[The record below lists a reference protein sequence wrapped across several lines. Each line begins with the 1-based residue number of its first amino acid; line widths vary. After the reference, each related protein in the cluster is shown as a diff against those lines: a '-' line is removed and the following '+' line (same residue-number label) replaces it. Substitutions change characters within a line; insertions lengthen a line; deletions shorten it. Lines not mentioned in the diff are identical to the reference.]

1 MNVRKP
7 NIWIFTFEYEGV
19 IKVGGLGEV
28 PSNQVKS
35 LSDKFQ
41 FTIFMPSHGQIE
53 ELKNKWNYEK
63 LSLTCSGEFNP
74 SNLEL
79 PDKDITYELSYYRF
93 QTNNGDIVLIGG
105 ENDFAKTYLEDPS
118 PYNPETFQGKVA
130 LYTFGIN
137 VYVSHVLHNKN
148 KKLPDL
154 VHLHD
159 YHVVVPFISMQQ
171 EFFKEQIKV
180 PSIITIHLLT
190 WPRYELPFLRTCG
203 IDDTPLRIR
212 LPSGEKTMSIDEIY
226 DLCKGSDKSKAPT
239 LEKVGAILSDKVIT
253 VSESY
258 LHSDIIPNLGDNL
271 IKFKTD
277 FVWNGCDWSYKNL
290 YSGIIEKRGD
300 KIKDVLGL
308 NSDAIISREDLKKFL
323 LTYKIGHL
331 SSPPV
336 ITSQKV
342 INHINKLSQGDVFL
356 NDGLVKPFKSTGPL
370 AIATGRITPQKGI
383 DIILEGIPNIIQE
396 VPDAKFLLLLL
407 PTEYNLDQID
417 TYFNYIRNFKDN
429 LRIIF
434 GKTFEIFT
442 LAHISAD
449 LYCAVSRWEPFGIT
463 ALEAMASKI
472 PLIATKVG
480 GLQETMIDIRE
491 DPEKGTGLLIEKEN
505 VSQFSNGV
513 ISLLKSA
520 KLSNKVNQNNEIKLK
535 LRSEIPDPKIKEL
548 NEKYLNY
555 YDKIRENCYNRVEQH
570 FRWKTVSKK
579 LEQLY
584 YELIRGQSTD

>member
-1 MNVRKP
+1 VNNGKP

-53 ELKNKWNYEK
+53 ELKNKWDYEK
-63 LSLTCSGEFNP
+63 LSLICSGEFNP
-74 SNLEL
+74 SSLGL

-93 QTNNGDIVLIGG
+93 QTNKGDIVLIGG
-105 ENDFAKTYLEDPS
+105 ENSFAKTYLEDTS
-118 PYNPETFQGKVA
+118 PYNPETFQGKLA

-137 VYVSHVLHNKN
+137 FYVSHVLQNKN
-148 KKLPDL
+148 EKIPDL

-159 YHVVVPFISMQQ
+159 YHVVIPFISTQQ
-171 EFFKEQIKV
+171 EFFKEKIKV

-190 WPRYELPFLRTCG
+190 WPRYELSFLRTCG
-203 IDDTPLRIR
+203 IDDTPLKIR
-212 LPSGEKTMSIDEIY
+212 LPSGEKTMSINDIY
-226 DLCKGSDKSKAPT
+226 DLCRDNDKSKAPT
-239 LEKVGAILSDKVIT
+239 LEKVGAILSDKIIT

-277 FVWNGCDWSYKNL
+277 FVWNGCDWTFKDL
-290 YSGIIEKRGD
+290 FADIMEKMGD
-300 KIKDVLGL
+300 EMRDVLDL
-308 NSDAIISREDLKKFL
+308 NSDLIISREDLKKFL

-342 INHINKLSQGDVFL
+342 ITYINERARGDVFL
-356 NDGLVKPFKSTGPL
+356 NDGLVKSFKSSGPL

-417 TYFNYIRNFKDN
+417 NYFNYIRNYKDN

-434 GKTFEIFT
+434 GKAFEIFT

-584 YELIRGQSTD
+584 CELIRGQSTE